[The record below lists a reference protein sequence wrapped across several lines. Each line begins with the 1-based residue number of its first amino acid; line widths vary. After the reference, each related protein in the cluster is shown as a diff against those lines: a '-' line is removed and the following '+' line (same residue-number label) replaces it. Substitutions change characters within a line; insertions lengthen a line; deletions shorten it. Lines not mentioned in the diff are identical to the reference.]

1 MQPNQLFVD
10 MDKEVVFAPINGQP
24 VPLSI
29 HTIKNV
35 TQPDPDNHCHYLRI
49 NFFTAG
55 LVSRSL
61 GYGEGGFGRSLGG
74 VARSVHPGSVCALVT
89 TVKGVD
95 RWGSRWKPCARRR
108 KRSTSVGVSFR
119 SLWPLF
125 FKAPFPSCRADLIP
139 FLPFCFSLL
148 KCCAL

>member
-61 GYGEGGFGRSLGG
+61 GCAEGGFGWVFG
-74 VARSVHPGSVCALVT
+74 
-89 TVKGVD
+89 
-95 RWGSRWKPCARRR
+95 WGCEFGPSR
-108 KRSTSVGVSFR
+108 VGVCVGDYCEGGR
-119 SLWPLF
+119 
-125 FKAPFPSCRADLIP
+125 
-139 FLPFCFSLL
+139 
-148 KCCAL
+148 

>member
-10 MDKEVVFAPINGQP
+10 MDQEVVFAPINGQP

-55 LVSRSL
+55 LVSPSAWVVLEKGVRVGVVVMGAAFFSGSIQRGLCFALLCFASLCFASL
-61 GYGEGGFGRSLGG
+61 G
-74 VARSVHPGSVCALVT
+74 
-89 TVKGVD
+89 
-95 RWGSRWKPCARRR
+95 
-108 KRSTSVGVSFR
+108 
-119 SLWPLF
+119 
-125 FKAPFPSCRADLIP
+125 
-139 FLPFCFSLL
+139 
-148 KCCAL
+148 